1 MKINQKLWLLCISAA
16 LGLAAC
22 GGQNDAQTPAQS
34 TSGNEAAAPSEASA
48 QAEAPAVNLLR
59 DAQALQ
65 AAEDALKALPQFG
78 GKPLNVFQNVHF
90 YGGSYDSKIKINI
103 QDPNNPENI
112 DHYIYKN
119 GQWSE
124 PQPVKL
130 SGDGDMSANV
140 TPLDQIKFATVAEI
154 AKVWHEKAVEVQAK
168 ETEADHIYFS
178 LTVHL
183 QKRSWE
189 TSNIET
195 DRAEYSLD
203 FDQNGKLLD
212 FSKR

>member
-1 MKINQKLWLLCISAA
+1 MKMNQKLWLLCISAA

-22 GGQNDAQTPAQS
+22 GGK
-34 TSGNEAAAPSEASA
+34 NEAQAPASSQSGSEAPA
-48 QAEAPAVNLLR
+48 QAEAPATAGNLLQ

-78 GKPLNVFQNVHF
+78 GKALNVFQNVKF
-90 YGGSYDSKIKINI
+90 YGSSRPRIEIDI

-112 DHYIYKN
+112 DHYTYEN

-124 PQPVKL
+124 PQPVKI
-130 SGDGDMSANV
+130 SGGGDMAHNV

-168 ETEADHIYFS
+168 ETEADYIYFS
-178 LTVHL
+178 LFVPA
-183 QKRSWE
+183 QKRSWN
-189 TSNIET
+189 TGNIET
-195 DRAEYSLD
+195 DRAEYSLT
-203 FDQNGKLLD
+203 FDQDGKLVN
-212 FSKR
+212 FEKR